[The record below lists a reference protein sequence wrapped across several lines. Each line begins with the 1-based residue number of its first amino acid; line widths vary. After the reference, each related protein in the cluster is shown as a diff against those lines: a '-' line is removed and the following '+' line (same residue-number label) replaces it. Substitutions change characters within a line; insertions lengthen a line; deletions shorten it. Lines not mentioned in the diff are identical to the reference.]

1 MDGYTIHTAILIG
14 GRWIKHNNYR
24 YLFVGIFFVL
34 IMVSLPLATAE
45 VMGSVPTSFSNGTVF
60 VTGSTANSL
69 DLLTRDTVAKSFKE
83 NGILSTNAI
92 DSEAPQNRQLIVIGG
107 PVANSKT
114 RELNELFGVKYEETN
129 DRILITAKDLTL
141 SKPKLGMG
149 EDIGIIYF
157 GKANNQN
164 VLMLWGASREG
175 TFAAGLILED
185 EANFQK
191 YANSQF
197 LLLKWKDNNGDQF
210 VQKDEISLTSEAPAG
225 AGTTVTEDKDTASV
239 TITADF
245 GEGFTKEWKVNVKK
259 DETIFDAMK
268 ATGMQFDY
276 NIQSLGVFVTS
287 IEGLAENR
295 STGRYWQYWIN
306 GEYSQ
311 LGISIVNVTDGMKI
325 EWKYTDSFQN

>member
-1 MDGYTIHTAILIG
+1 MK
-14 GRWIKHNNYR
+14 RNNYR
-24 YLFVGIFFVL
+24 DLFVGILFIL
-34 IMVSLPLATAE
+34 MMVALPSATAE
-45 VMGSVPTSFSNGTVF
+45 SIGGIPTSFSNGAVF
-60 VTGSTANSL
+60 VTGSAANSL
-69 DLLTRDTVAKSFKE
+69 DLLARDTVSKSFKE
-83 NGILSTNAI
+83 NGVLSTNAL
-92 DSEAPQNRQLIVIGG
+92 DSEAPSNKQLIVIGG
-107 PVANSKT
+107 PLVNSKA
-114 RELNELFGVKYEETN
+114 RELNELFGVRYEETN

-141 SKPKLGMG
+141 SKPKLGSG
-149 EDIGIIYF
+149 EDIGIVYF

-175 TFAAGLILED
+175 TFAAALIAED
-185 EANFQK
+185 ESSLQK

-225 AGTTVTEDKDTASV
+225 TPSTVTEDKETASV

-245 GEGFTKEWKVNVKK
+245 GEGFTKEWKVKVSK
-259 DETIFDAMK
+259 DDTIFDAMK

-311 LGISIVNVTDGMKI
+311 LGISIVNVTDGMKV

>member
-1 MDGYTIHTAILIG
+1 MK
-14 GRWIKHNNYR
+14 RNNYR
-24 YLFVGIFFVL
+24 DLFVGILFIL
-34 IMVSLPLATAE
+34 MMVALPSATAE
-45 VMGSVPTSFSNGTVF
+45 SIGGIPTSFSNGAVF
-60 VTGSTANSL
+60 VTGSAANSL
-69 DLLTRDTVAKSFKE
+69 DLLARDTVSKSFKE
-83 NGILSTNAI
+83 NGVLSTNAL
-92 DSEAPQNRQLIVIGG
+92 DSEAPSNKQLIVIGG
-107 PVANSKT
+107 PLVNSKA
-114 RELNELFGVKYEETN
+114 RELNELFGVRYEETN

-141 SKPKLGMG
+141 SKPKLGSG
-149 EDIGIIYF
+149 EDIGIVYF

-175 TFAAGLILED
+175 TFAAALIAED
-185 EANFQK
+185 ESSLQK

-210 VQKDEISLTSEAPAG
+210 VQKDEISITSESPAG
-225 AGTTVTEDKDTASV
+225 TQTTATEDKDTVSL

-245 GEGFTKEWKVNVKK
+245 GDGFTREWKDVKVPK
-259 DETIFDAMK
+259 GATIFDAMK
-268 ATGMQFDY
+268 ASGMQFDY

-306 GEYSQ
+306 GDYSQ
-311 LGISIVNVTDGMKI
+311 LGISNIKASQGMRV